1 MSDRDQVLMEVDTR
15 DVCLSPTARQES
27 DATVVT
33 NAVLNSTVNG
43 DTYAE
48 RAARTAASPEN
59 LMAARRR
66 NVVENLRRDMQTT
79 DDTPKRPLSASFTPS
94 RYTSARTVFEALS
107 NAEINTQE
115 VKCLQRKMNGEV
127 VITFNSAAAK
137 ENFVCKN
144 SLLINN
150 DNFAIQDIDRPLT
163 FLTIYDAPFELSDL
177 AIVRRLQQYCEVTH
191 YRRGKF
197 DFLPEVYNGLR
208 HYRVRAVKPIPSFL
222 RFGKYQILL
231 KHEGQ
236 QPTCRRCNLTGHF
249 SNACPNKICFNCEN
263 IGHEAN
269 MCPAPKLCSLCKS
282 DEHLSASCTY
292 SWITP
297 IVRRTP
303 TDETDNIEIDD
314 ASDISHETRCGDN
327 FEWADNLSDDDEEEE
342 LNENAPLISAMV
354 EPQASQE
361 QLPPPDAF
369 STADDVN
376 NPADVNIPADD
387 VNNPA
392 DNVNDHAPITV
403 NDPAP
408 ITVIVPDLTETPASP
423 PSSHWPIAHPSTDL
437 ASSQPSASSD
447 SPSQHVL
454 DSDGFVRPTPP
465 ENPPCPPTSDPTLV
479 PVSDT
484 PDGSST
490 LTSTDVEMSAPPA
503 KITRR
508 TPAALPEA
516 LSFACLRK
524 PTSPVLIAGKPK
536 DSPPPTCTDP
546 GKSSDDT
553 PKSKRDKN
561 RARKKYR

>member
-1 MSDRDQVLMEVDTR
+1 MSL
-15 DVCLSPTARQES
+15 TARQEL
-27 DATVVT
+27 DATVVP
-33 NAVLNSTVNG
+33 NSAVVLNSTVNE

-48 RAARTAASPEN
+48 RAARTAASP
-59 LMAARRR
+59 AHRR
-66 NVVENLRRDMQTT
+66 NVVQNLRREMQTT
-79 DDTPKRPLSASFTPS
+79 DDTPKRPLSTSFTPS

-144 SLLINN
+144 SLRIND
-150 DNFAIQDIDRPLT
+150 DNYAIQDIDCPLT

-177 AIVRRLQQYCEVTH
+177 AIVRRLQPYCEVTH
-191 YRRGKF
+191 YRREKF
-197 DFLPEVYNGLR
+197 DLLPEVYNGLR
-208 HYRVRAVKPIPSFL
+208 HYRVRAIKPIPSFL

-231 KHEGQ
+231 KHDGQ

-282 DEHLSASCTY
+282 DEHLSANCTY

-314 ASDISHETRCGDN
+314 ASDVSHETKCGDD
-327 FEWADNLSDDDEEEE
+327 FAWADNLSDDEEENE
-342 LNENAPLISAMV
+342 NENAPLISAIV
-354 EPQASQE
+354 TPEPSQE

-369 STADDVN
+369 STIDDVN
-376 NPADVNIPADD
+376 NPADD

-392 DNVNDHAPITV
+392 SATV
-403 NDPAP
+403 ADLTENPTSATVADLTENPAP
-408 ITVIVPDLTETPASP
+408 ATVADLTETPASP
-423 PSSHWPIAHPSTDL
+423 PSSHWPIVHPIADQT
-437 ASSQPSASSD
+437 SSQPTASPD
-447 SPSQHVL
+447 PPSQHVL
-454 DSDGFVRPTPP
+454 DSEGFVHPTPP
-465 ENPPCPPTSDPTLV
+465 GNPPCPPTSDPTLA

-484 PDGSST
+484 PSGSST
-490 LTSTDVEMSAPPA
+490 LTSPDVEMSAPPA

-516 LSFACLRK
+516 LNYSCLRK
-524 PTSPVLIAGKPK
+524 PTSPVVIAGKLK
-536 DSPPPTCTDP
+536 DPPPSTYPDP
-546 GKSSDDT
+546 GKPTDDA
-553 PKSKRDKN
+553 PKSERDKIHS
-561 RARKKYR
+561 RKKYR